1 MVIIDHTH
9 VYRHITSSL
18 LFLRSLCIHHSV
30 SCPTLL
36 FLVSLFT
43 VSSYLTLDE
52 SPFPNFLSAME
63 VLMSKLFNLMGV
75 FALVQTLI
83 PPPLRQFIDRGLTML
98 CERLFPSVNPYPYME
113 IQVGQNVPDN
123 HSPNELYKQVGVY
136 VGSLRSALH
145 THDRLRAYRC
155 AAAEPI
161 SLNLQDNA
169 SIEDSFDGVQVFWT
183 KAVTEKG
190 NEGNNGGSTERSFI
204 LRFLKTDRENIVPAY
219 LDHVSKVCADI
230 EHKNSRRSIF
240 TNSHGNWEK
249 NSFNHPSTFDS
260 LALEAGVAERRMAD
274 LQAFSKGK
282 SFYHRNGRAW
292 KRGYLLYG
300 PPGTGKSSLIAAIA
314 NYMQYDIYDLELTKV
329 YDNTSLK
336 SLLVRTSPKS
346 VIVIE
351 DIDCSV
357 KLSNRDAETDDDS
370 KKGRDSNSS
379 SKFTLS
385 GLLNFVDGLW
395 SCCGEERIFIFT
407 TNFKERIDS
416 ALLRPGRMDMHILLS
431 YCSFHA
437 FKKLARNYLS
447 IQDHP
452 MFPELE
458 KIMTKTSFQVT
469 PAAIAEML
477 ISNQDNPDAAI
488 SEVLAAFSRHVDTT
502 IVIESASQSMKKQEP
517 QSTHT
522 QTCRREDG
530 GN

>member
-1 MVIIDHTH
+1 
-9 VYRHITSSL
+9 
-18 LFLRSLCIHHSV
+18 
-30 SCPTLL
+30 
-36 FLVSLFT
+36 
-43 VSSYLTLDE
+43 
-52 SPFPNFLSAME
+52 ME
-63 VLMSKLFNLMGV
+63 VFLTKLFNLMGV
-75 FALVQTLI
+75 FALLQTFI
-83 PPPLRQFIDRGLTML
+83 PPPLRQYIDRGLSML
-98 CERLFPSVNPYPYME
+98 WERLFPSVDPYME
-113 IQVGQNVPDN
+113 IQVDQNVAGN
-123 HSPNELYKQVGVY
+123 HSPNELYKEVGVH
-136 VGSLRSALH
+136 VGSLRFALH
-145 THDRLRAYRC
+145 THDRLRAYKWE
-155 AAAEPI
+155 ASEPI
-161 SLNLQDNA
+161 SLNLQDND

-183 KAVTEKG
+183 NAVTEKG
-190 NEGNNGGSTERSFI
+190 NAENNGASTERSFI

-230 EHKNSRRSIF
+230 ERENSQRRIF
-240 TNSHGNWEK
+240 TNSYGNWEE

-260 LALEAGVAERRMAD
+260 LALDAGIAERIMAD

-314 NYMQYDIYDLELTKV
+314 NYMLYDIYDLELTKV
-329 YDNTSLK
+329 SENTELK

-357 KLSNRDAETDDDS
+357 KMSNRDGETDDDS
-370 KKGRDSNSS
+370 KEGADSNSS
-379 SKFTLS
+379 SRLTLS

-437 FKKLARNYLS
+437 FKKLARNYLG

-452 MFPELE
+452 MFFELE
-458 KIMTKTSFQVT
+458 KIMTKSSVQVT
-469 PAAIAEML
+469 PAAIAAML
-477 ISNQDNPDAAI
+477 MSNQDNPDAAI
-488 SEVLAAFSRHVDTT
+488 SEVLAAFS
-502 IVIESASQSMKKQEP
+502 IVNESTCQISVGSILDDRFASQRSVETTVNDKCASQISHRK
-517 QSTHT
+517 SKRHYF
-522 QTCRREDG
+522 RRRIPGFFRKTKHLDQLFTSRT
-530 GN
+530 